1 VEENQT
7 MNICEKLRYARERAR
22 LTGAQV
28 RERTDI
34 GESSLSEFE
43 NGKREP
49 SLSQLRTLAQA
60 YNRSVAFFITEG
72 PVPGEVV
79 LWRERPSTRAEEIEV
94 EFLRL
99 CEQYHNLEVWTDD
112 KISIRLPGPDTDKD
126 RFGYSQAEEL
136 AKSFRREFPIGDY
149 PAHALLNVL
158 EEICGVKVFH
168 LKFEPTGTAASTLS
182 ETFGPAILLNPQNC
196 RWRRNHDLAHELFH
210 LLTWRLFRESGG
222 PKAEAS
228 DLTEREENFATCF
241 ARHLLMPAEP
251 LRTAVNARMKEGKI
265 RFEDL
270 FDIAREF
277 DVSIE
282 SLLWHMHFLYGRS
295 NAQADETRKD
305 IARAKTLASMFED
318 RSQLPVPIRPARFH
332 ALAVKALR
340 RGEMSIG
347 RCAEYLGISRQQA
360 MKYVEQE
367 ATDNEEIQ
375 VAPA

>member
-1 VEENQT
+1 
-7 MNICEKLRYARERAR
+7 MA
-22 LTGAQV
+22 
-28 RERTDI
+28 
-34 GESSLSEFE
+34 
-43 NGKREP
+43 
-49 SLSQLRTLAQA
+49 
-60 YNRSVAFFITEG
+60 EG

-79 LWRERPSTRAEEIEV
+79 LWREKPSEGAEKIEV

-99 CEQYHNLEVWTDD
+99 CEQYHNLEVWT
-112 KISIRLPGPDTDKD
+112 KEKVSARLPSVDTEKS

-136 AKSFRREFPIGDY
+136 AKLFRREFPLGDY

-158 EEICGVKVFH
+158 EEICGLKIFH
-168 LKFEPTGTAASTLS
+168 LNFEPSGTAASTFS
-182 ETFGPAILLNPQNC
+182 DTFGPAILLNAQNC

-210 LLTWRLFRESGG
+210 LLTWRLFRENLEPG
-222 PKAEAS
+222 
-228 DLTEREENFATCF
+228 TEGFSPTNREENLATCF
-241 ARHLLMPAEP
+241 ARHLLMPADP
-251 LRTAVNARMKEGKI
+251 LRTAVNNRMKDGKVK
-265 RFEDL
+265 FEDL
-270 FDIAREF
+270 FDVAREF

-295 NAQADETRKD
+295 PVDAEKTREN
-305 IARAKTLASMFED
+305 ISRAKILSPLFED
-318 RSQLPVPIRPARFH
+318 RSQIPAPSRPARFH

-340 RGEMSIG
+340 RGEISVG